1 MKGSE
6 MSITTIMKIETD
18 HFFSI
23 AIASLVKG
31 LRDGGEIGEPTI
43 NAIEA
48 SFRAA
53 ADRCAY
59 RGEVPNSQAFQR
71 LADAARDG
79 TPGYHVIP

>member
-1 MKGSE
+1 
-6 MSITTIMKIETD
+6 MSITTIMKIESD

-43 NAIEA
+43 KAIEA
-48 SFRAA
+48 AFRAA
-53 ADRCAY
+53 GDRCKY
-59 RGEVPNSQAFQR
+59 RGEIPTSDAFQR

-79 TPGYHVIP
+79 TPGWHVIP